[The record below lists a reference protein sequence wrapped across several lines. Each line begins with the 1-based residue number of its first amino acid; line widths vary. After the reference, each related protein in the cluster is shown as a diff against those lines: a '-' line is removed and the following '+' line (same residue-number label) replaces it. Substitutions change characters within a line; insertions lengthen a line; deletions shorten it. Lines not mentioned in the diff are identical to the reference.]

1 MTNPRT
7 DQPRYGDDITPEGKA
22 TLEFHVFLEELAR
35 EIDLKGPIEVQDEGT
50 SLTTTVTKLNFVGS
64 GVVASEPVADEIE
77 ITIGGGGTT
86 TWGDIVGTL
95 SGQTDLQAALDAK
108 AADVHSHDT
117 NAITSGTF
125 LDARIAES
133 NVTQHEAALS
143 IAASQIAA
151 GGANVGDNLIF
162 DGTNWVTNLTQ
173 LAKEVDD
180 VAGTTIYIGEAN
192 PGTVTSAAS
201 WRIKRIVFTGDD
213 STTTWADGDSNF
225 NNVWDNRAALS
236 YS

>member
-1 MTNPRT
+1 MSKEI
-7 DQPRYGDDITPEGKA
+7 PRYGDVITPEGMA
-22 TLEFHVFLEELAR
+22 TLEFHVFLEDLSR
-35 EIDLKGPIEVQDEGT
+35 DIDLKGPIEVEDEGT
-50 SLTTTVTKLNFVGS
+50 PLTTNLTKLNFVGS
-64 GVVASEPVADEIE
+64 GVVASEPVAGEID
-77 ITIGGGGTT
+77 ITIAGGGTT
-86 TWGDIVGTL
+86 AWGDITGTL

-108 AADVHSHDT
+108 AAASHSHDT

-143 IAASQIAA
+143 IASSQITA
-151 GGANVGDNLIF
+151 GGANTGDTLVF

-173 LAKEVDD
+173 LNKEVDD
-180 VAGTTIYIGEAN
+180 VGGTTIYIGEAV
-192 PGTVTSAAS
+192 PGTATSSAT
-201 WRIKRIVFTGDD
+201 WRIKRVVFTGDD
-213 STTTWADGDSNF
+213 SETLWADGDSNF